1 MSLPS
6 TKPAQTS
13 IRSFFSSKAPQYAP
27 PPSQAAAIPP
37 PPPPPAAAAAA
48 AVAPPPPTS
57 ITPDLNTNSTWGFEI
72 PPLPTA
78 LPQEATIRPIT
89 GDDVNALR
97 RINALLLPVSYPDNF
112 YQRAVDPSASGRFSR
127 VITWAHD
134 GAEAKV
140 VGGVVCR
147 VEPVLD
153 PNTQGNIPQNLYI
166 QSLCLLSPY
175 RSLGLINA
183 AVDNIV
189 ATAVSDPNLN
199 VTAVTAH
206 VWTENEEGMKWYE
219 GRGFKRENQPIQGY
233 YLKLRPN
240 SAWLV
245 SRPTGA
251 SVRNLIPT
259 FSSAPP
265 SSVPASA
272 IAAVANLDPAA
283 GPPRNGAS
291 RPPMPSSARSYQN
304 QGPDREWND
313 LPDDM
318 ASSRLA
324 PTPRGASGGTASS
337 TSSRSSSAARKKR
350 DRSYPAAAFG
360 N

>member
-13 IRSFFSSKAPQYAP
+13 IRSFFSSKTPNYAP
-27 PPSQAAAIPP
+27 PPSQTAANIPPPP
-37 PPPPPAAAAAA
+37 PPPPPAATTT
-48 AVAPPPPTS
+48 PPPPM
-57 ITPDLNTNSTWGFEI
+57 NSTSGFEI
-72 PPLPTA
+72 PPLPTS
-78 LPQEATIRPIT
+78 LPQEAVIRPVT
-89 GDDVNALR
+89 GEDVNALR

-147 VEPVLD
+147 VEPLLD
-153 PNTQGNIPQNLYI
+153 PNTPGDVPRSLYI

-183 AVDNIV
+183 AVDNII

-259 FSSAPP
+259 SSSTSP
-265 SSVPASA
+265 SSVAASA
-272 IAAVANLDPAA
+272 TAAIANLNPAA
-283 GPPRNGAS
+283 GPPRSGAS
-291 RPPMPSSARSYQN
+291 RPPIPSSARSYQN
-304 QGPDREWND
+304 QGPEREWND

-324 PTPRGASGGTASS
+324 PPPRGASGGTGSGA
-337 TSSRSSSAARKKR
+337 SSRSSSAARKKR

-360 N
+360 S

>member
-13 IRSFFSSKAPQYAP
+13 IRSFFSSKTPKYAP
-27 PPSQAAAIPP
+27 PPSQAAANP
-37 PPPPPAAAAAA
+37 PPPPPAAA
-48 AVAPPPPTS
+48 VPPPTS
-57 ITPDLNTNSTWGFEI
+57 SAPDLTTNSTSEFRI
-72 PPLPTA
+72 PPLPTS
-78 LPQEATIRPIT
+78 LPQEASIRLVT

-112 YQRAVDPSASGRFSR
+112 YQRAVDPSASGHFSR

-134 GAEAKV
+134 GAEPKV

-147 VEPVLD
+147 VEPPLD
-153 PNTQGNIPQNLYI
+153 PNTRGDVPQNLYI

-175 RSLGLINA
+175 RSLGLVNA
-183 AVDNIV
+183 AVDNII

-206 VWTENEEGMKWYE
+206 VWTENEEGLKWYE
-219 GRGFKRENQPIQGY
+219 GRGFKRESQPIQGY

-259 FSSAPP
+259 SSSAPP
-265 SSVPASA
+265 STVPASA
-272 IAAVANLDPAA
+272 TAAVANLDPAS
-283 GPPRNGAS
+283 GPPRSGPP
-291 RPPMPSSARSYQN
+291 RPSMPPSARSYQN
-304 QGPDREWND
+304 QGPEREWND

-318 ASSRLA
+318 ASSRLV
-324 PTPRGASGGTASS
+324 PPPRGAAGGTGS
-337 TSSRSSSAARKKR
+337 
-350 DRSYPAAAFG
+350 D
-360 N
+360 

>member
-1 MSLPS
+1 MSLPT

-13 IRSFFSSKAPQYAP
+13 IRSFFSAKLPKYAP
-27 PPSQAAAIPP
+27 PPSQSAP
-37 PPPPPAAAAAA
+37 
-48 AVAPPPPTS
+48 VELSTPPPPTAAVPPPTTS
-57 ITPDLNTNSTWGFEI
+57 SSDLTTPSTPSLDI
-72 PPLPTA
+72 PPLPTS
-78 LPQEATIRPIT
+78 LPQEATIRLVS
-89 GDDVNALR
+89 GEDVNALR

-112 YQRAVDPSASGRFSR
+112 YQRASDPATSGRFSR
-127 VITWAHD
+127 VITWSHD
-134 GAEAKV
+134 GAEPKV

-147 VEPVLD
+147 VEPTLD
-153 PNTQGNIPQNLYI
+153 PNSQGTVPQNLYI

-175 RSLGLINA
+175 RSLGLVNA
-183 AVDNIV
+183 AVDNII
-189 ATAVSDPNLN
+189 ATAVSDSQLN

-206 VWTENEEGMKWYE
+206 VWTENEEGLKWYE

-251 SVRNLIPT
+251 SVRSLIPSS
-259 FSSAPP
+259 SSAPQHSLP
-265 SSVPASA
+265 ESATAA
-272 IAAVANLDPAA
+272 IANLSGSS
-283 GPPRNGAS
+283 GPPRNVTS
-291 RPPMPSSARSYQN
+291 RPNMPPSGKSYQN
-304 QGPDREWND
+304 QRADTEWND

-324 PTPRGASGGTASS
+324 PPPRTGSN

-360 N
+360 S

>member
-13 IRSFFSSKAPQYAP
+13 IRSFFSSKAPKYAP
-27 PPSQAAAIPP
+27 PPSQAANPP
-37 PPPPPAAAAAA
+37 LPSPAAAA
-48 AVAPPPPTS
+48 PPPTS
-57 ITPDLNTNSTWGFEI
+57 SAQDLTTSSTSESGI
-72 PPLPTA
+72 PPLPTS
-78 LPQEATIRPIT
+78 LPQEATIRLVS

-127 VITWAHD
+127 VITWAHE
-134 GAEAKV
+134 GAEPKV

-147 VEPVLD
+147 VEPLLD
-153 PNTQGNIPQNLYI
+153 PNTPGDVPQNLYI

-175 RSLGLINA
+175 RSLGLVNA

-199 VTAVTAH
+199 VTNVTAH
-206 VWTENEEGMKWYE
+206 VWTENEEGLKWYE
-219 GRGFKRENQPIQGY
+219 GRGFKRQNQPIQGY

-251 SVRNLIPT
+251 SVRGLLPMS
-259 FSSAPP
+259 SSAPP
-265 SSVPASA
+265 SSIPASTT
-272 IAAVANLDPAA
+272 AAAANLDPAS

-291 RPPMPSSARSYQN
+291 RPPMPPSARSYQN
-304 QGPDREWND
+304 QGPEREWND

-318 ASSRLA
+318 AGSRLA
-324 PTPRGASGGTASS
+324 PPPRGAVGGTGSGA
-337 TSSRSSSAARKKR
+337 SSRSSSAARKKR

-360 N
+360 S

>member
-13 IRSFFSSKAPQYAP
+13 IRSFFSAKTPKYAP
-27 PPSQAAAIPP
+27 PPSQATPIELSG
-37 PPPPPAAAAAA
+37 PPPPPAAAAA
-48 AVAPPPPTS
+48 PPPTS
-57 ITPDLNTNSTWGFEI
+57 SSSDLTTSSTPATSSLGI
-72 PPLPTA
+72 PPLPNS
-78 LPQEATIRPIT
+78 LPQEATIRLVS

-112 YQRAVDPSASGRFSR
+112 YQRAVDPAASGRFSR

-134 GAEAKV
+134 GAGPKV

-147 VEPVLD
+147 VEPSLD
-153 PNTQGNIPQNLYI
+153 AQVPQNLYI

-175 RSLGLINA
+175 RSLGLVNA
-183 AVDNIV
+183 AIDNII

-199 VTAVTAH
+199 VTTVTAH
-206 VWTENEEGMKWYE
+206 VWTENEEGLKWYE

-251 SVRNLIPT
+251 SVRNLIPSA
-259 FSSAPP
+259 SSAPQQ
-265 SSVPASA
+265 SLPASA
-272 IAAVANLDPAA
+272 TAAVANLPPAS

-291 RPPMPSSARSYQN
+291 RPPMPASGRSYQN
-304 QGPDREWND
+304 QGPGMEWND
-313 LPDDM
+313 LPEDM
-318 ASSRLA
+318 AASRLA
-324 PTPRGASGGTASS
+324 PPRRNPGDTSS
-337 TSSRSSSAARKKR
+337 NASSRSSSAARKKR
-350 DRSYPAAAFG
+350 DRAYPAAAFG
-360 N
+360 S

>member
-1 MSLPS
+1 MSLPV

-13 IRSFFSSKAPQYAP
+13 IRSFFSAKGPKYAP
-27 PPSQAAAIPP
+27 PPSQAVPVELSSPP
-37 PPPPPAAAAAA
+37 PPPTAA
-48 AVAPPPPTS
+48 APPPTTS
-57 ITPDLNTNSTWGFEI
+57 SSDFMTPSTSSGAI
-72 PPLPTA
+72 PPLPA
-78 LPQEATIRPIT
+78 SLPQEATIRLVS

-112 YQRAVDPSASGRFSR
+112 YQRAVEPSASGRFSR
-127 VITWAHD
+127 VITWSHD
-134 GAEAKV
+134 GAESKV

-147 VEPVLD
+147 VEPILD
-153 PNTQGNIPQNLYI
+153 PNSQGAVPQNLYI

-175 RSLGLINA
+175 RSLGLVNA
-183 AVDNIV
+183 AVDNII

-199 VTAVTAH
+199 VTNVTAH
-206 VWTENEEGMKWYE
+206 VWTENEEGLKWYE

-251 SVRNLIPT
+251 SVRNLVPSS
-259 FSSAPP
+259 SSASQHSLPEGVTTAIANLSAASGPPGNGNPRPNMPP
-265 SSVPASA
+265 S
-272 IAAVANLDPAA
+272 
-283 GPPRNGAS
+283 GK
-291 RPPMPSSARSYQN
+291 SYQN
-304 QGPDREWND
+304 QRPDTEWND
-313 LPDDM
+313 LPEDM

-324 PTPRGASGGTASS
+324 PPRGAAGGTGS
-337 TSSRSSSAARKKR
+337 TASSRSSSAAARKKR

-360 N
+360 S